1 MELRHLRYFLAVAE
15 DENFHRAAERLHIAQ
30 PALSRQ
36 IRALEQ
42 TVGVA
47 LFERL
52 PRGIRLSAPGRAF
65 LEDVRR
71 ILDEVA
77 HAQERARRVAQGQVG
92 TVRIG
97 FNEIAARQPYLPGFF
112 QAARTRFPDLDIK
125 PTLLASQVQLDA
137 LHTDQIDA
145 GFLFHRP
152 LEDELLQA
160 MRVDDDDYAIAL
172 PRTHRLA
179 AKRKLM
185 LADLRGEPFIMM
197 SSQSNRMLYARL
209 IAACAAGGLVPRQV
223 SEANNEYAIVN
234 LVAAGVG
241 LAFLNRSFAAHP
253 LPGVV
258 LREPQDLSVPV
269 QLELVWRRDDRSPAL
284 ARFIETVSESEEV
297 RRLARAN
304 ESKESMNG

>member
-15 DENFHRAAERLHIAQ
+15 DENIHRAAARLHVAQ

-42 TVGVA
+42 TVGVD

-77 HAQERARRVAQGQVG
+77 RAQERARRVAQGQVG

-112 QAARTRFPDLDIK
+112 QAARTRFPDLDMK
-125 PTLLASQVQLDA
+125 PTLLASQTQIDA

-152 LEDELLQA
+152 DDDDALQA
-160 MRVDDDDYAIAL
+160 IPVDNDDYAIAL
-172 PRTHRLA
+172 PHTHRLA
-179 AKRKLM
+179 AKRRLM
-185 LADLRGEPFIMM
+185 LADLRHEPFIMM
-197 SSQSNRMLYARL
+197 SSQSNRVLYARL
-209 IAACAAGGLVPRQV
+209 MAACAAGGLVPRQV

-241 LAFLNRSFAAHP
+241 LAFLNRSFGAHP

-258 LREPQDLSVPV
+258 LREPQDLSLPV
-269 QLELVWRRDDRSPAL
+269 RLELVWRRDDRSPAL
-284 ARFIETVSESEEV
+284 ARFVETVSESKEA
-297 RRLARAN
+297 RRLASLDSN
-304 ESKESMNG
+304 KETNNG